1 MGKDR
6 SSLKRRLSRR
16 RRGRWGRGGGRGMS
30 WACYPGMQWLPAA
43 TMAVRRRG
51 LEGGGGWQLG
61 TLQPP
66 DSTLQAQQHGFQK
79 AIWKLCTAV
88 PLGACERYCGPR
100 HPSRLA
106 RGGGGALCP
115 GASRQHAARPWLHT
129 GNRSPSQAHR
139 RVRTR
144 CTAHRPL

>member
-1 MGKDR
+1 
-6 SSLKRRLSRR
+6 
-16 RRGRWGRGGGRGMS
+16 MS

-106 RGGGGALCP
+106 RGGGEPSAQVLADNTPP
-115 GASRQHAARPWLHT
+115 GLGCIRGTAARLRRT
-129 GNRSPSQAHR
+129 GEYAQDAPRIGLCRARPLSCH
-139 RVRTR
+139 
-144 CTAHRPL
+144 HRPPARMYSA